1 MGWFYHLI
9 CKILN
14 FILSLREEPLINPD
28 KSKMKIEYPI
38 HQTKKKNI
46 ISPFLSF
53 TKKIKKHGNTF
64 PINNVRFTS
73 NLITLENFFTK
84 YRNIFFLKN
93 NKLYNKGRYSRNKQ
107 TYRTGVI
114 WCLWLTVVSVAGSF
128 YYFYSFTFKFTY
140 LWIIFFIFVSKLI
153 YNYAVK
159 HNYFNSWK
167 LFYFFSSLF
176 KNNI

>member
-14 FILSLREEPLINPD
+14 FILSLLEEPLINPD

-46 ISPFLSF
+46 TSPFLSF

-73 NLITLENFFTK
+73 NLITLENFFIK
-84 YRNIFFLKN
+84 YSNIFFLKN

-114 WCLWLTVVSVAGSF
+114 
-128 YYFYSFTFKFTY
+128 
-140 LWIIFFIFVSKLI
+140 
-153 YNYAVK
+153 
-159 HNYFNSWK
+159 
-167 LFYFFSSLF
+167 
-176 KNNI
+176 